1 MILGKIMKKMT
12 GQNMISISF
21 FRNSNILMYFY
32 LRAMF
37 TIQVKKKVL
46 DLFPDSFC
54 SAELTEKSHSTKVFK
69 RKSEIKI
76 SLLHYACACWLKKE
90 KKKGK

>member
-1 MILGKIMKKMT
+1 MKKMT

-54 SAELTEKSHSTKVFK
+54 SAELTEKSHSTKFLK
-69 RKSEIKI
+69 E
-76 SLLHYACACWLKKE
+76 SLKLRYHCCTMPVHAD
-90 KKKGK
+90 